1 MKYFNVQRN
10 SKTYVIHI
18 SLENQF
24 HTFALG
30 SENWI
35 HSEQGKQSLTGFKKK
50 NQKIEARELS
60 SFSLF
65 SISKESTQ
73 LICYTLI

>member
-10 SKTYVIHI
+10 SKTYVAHI

-35 HSEQGKQSLTGFKKK
+35 HSEQGKQSLSGFKKK
-50 NQKIEARELS
+50 KI
-60 SFSLF
+60 
-65 SISKESTQ
+65 KK
-73 LICYTLI
+73 